1 MQYFNHEY
9 LVPWDNPWKIEDFAT
24 RSESTGAKSTEK
36 KRLRGLQKELVE
48 YQKKLYAERKQSL
61 LVVFQ
66 AMDAAGKDGTIR
78 AVFSGINPQGCQ
90 VTSFKRPSKEELSH
104 DYLWRIHQKTPAK
117 GMIGIFNRS
126 HYEEVLITSIF
137 PSILE
142 HQKLPQR
149 TLTEEFTQRYQ
160 SLRNFE
166 QQLVQTGTKVI
177 KFWLN
182 ISRDEQK
189 NRLFKRMEDPTRYWK
204 HEQADLDMRE
214 RWGDFMGAYTNMMKE
229 TSVPT
234 APWYAI
240 PADDKPYMRRV
251 VAEIVLGTLKMMDPQ
266 YPSVSQEEIAQIHK
280 DKERLQNEAVS

>member
-1 MQYFNHEY
+1 MQYFKHDY
-9 LVPWDNPWKIEDFAT
+9 LVPWDGQWEIGGCLTKAAND
-24 RSESTGAKSTEK
+24 GAKKEK
-36 KRLRGLQKELVE
+36 KRLRSVQKELVE

-61 LVVFQ
+61 LIVFQ

-90 VTSFKRPSKEELSH
+90 VSSFKRPTKEELAH
-104 DYLWRIHQKTPAK
+104 DYLWRVHQKTPAK

-137 PSILE
+137 PSILK
-142 HQKLPQR
+142 HQQLPER
-149 TLTEEFTQRYQ
+149 SLEEEFRLRYQ

-166 QQLVQTGTKVI
+166 QQLAQTGTRVI

-182 ISRDEQK
+182 ISKAEQK
-189 NRLFKRMEDPTRYWK
+189 TRLLRRMEDPTRYWK
-204 HEQADLDMRE
+204 HEQADLDMRQ
-214 RWGDFMGAYTNMMKE
+214 RWDEFMGAYSRTLKE
-229 TSVPT
+229 TSVAG

-251 VAEIVLGTLKMMDPQ
+251 VAEIVLGTLKQMDPQ
-266 YPSVSQEEIAQIHK
+266 YPDVTREEIEQIHR
-280 DKERLQNEAVS
+280 DKESLLNDQ